1 MINQLLTRLLG
12 QSIRQAPKATKAA
25 RSVRVPPRSAGI
37 GGRMGPGGGGLET
50 GVVARPITRPSSVNV
65 RPNNTPYTGTLQPNT
80 SPSYVR
86 SQGGRGFSVSPTGAA
101 LGTGALTGVGLA
113 ASEMGGGRGITGQIE
128 GALNN
133 VGPAIDSFVSNLN
146 FPGQR
151 AVEEFGRGQ
160 EQRGLGGLLDFSTG
174 GLPMYYNTVAGFTGL
189 PTIGQTLDRATDATA
204 KPNLGETNVPGRN
217 FQPGGGGGFAP
228 LPTPPRVETNVP
240 GRNFQPGGGGGFAP
254 SRSSA
259 PPSTPPRTE
268 APLPTREELER
279 RAYQNEVS
287 RVAQQA
293 DPFFR
298 AGGAPQLTYS
308 ADEGMAISRALY
320 GDQLTPNTPNPLMAG
335 LVYDETNPTMQG
347 RNYNMENPVGV
358 EQSAAQSLADYY
370 RNEMIEQQTQGMGA
384 EPGLES
390 VLSPEDREMFLGRL
404 SNFMPGGPG

>member
-1 MINQLLTRLLG
+1 MITKLLRRALG
-12 QSIRQAPKATKAA
+12 QAFSKAPKATKAA
-25 RSVRVPPRSAGI
+25 RRVGVPTRDAGI
-37 GGRMGPGGGGLET
+37 VGRVGPGGGGLET

-80 SPSYVR
+80 APSYVG
-86 SQGGRGFSVSPTGAA
+86 SQTSSPNLLQRAVGYGGRGLQILGGVDVANKIRKGDYTGAA
-101 LGTGALTGVGLA
+101 MEAALLAPGKTLGLGKRLLFNPVGLTTA
-113 ASEMGGGRGITGQIE
+113 A
-128 GALNN
+128 AL
-133 VGPAIDSFVSNLN
+133 VGTEALAPAS
-146 FPGQR
+146 
-151 AVEEFGRGQ
+151 
-160 EQRGLGGLLDFSTG
+160 
-174 GLPMYYNTVAGFTGL
+174 VADGT
-189 PTIGQTLDRATDATA
+189 
-204 KPNLGETNVPGRN
+204 
-217 FQPGGGGGFAP
+217 FAP
-228 LPTPPRVETNVP
+228 GSAGYDSLDPLERRRLYAPVGDMDAGGVETVETNVP

-287 RVAQQA
+287 RLAQQA

-298 AGGAPQLTYS
+298 AGGAPRLNYS

-358 EQSAAQSLADYY
+358 EQSSAQSLADYY
-370 RNEMIEQQTQGMGA
+370 RNGMIEQQTQGMGS

-404 SNFMPGGPG
+404 SNFRPGGPG

>member
-1 MINQLLTRLLG
+1 MITKLLRRALG
-12 QSIRQAPKATKAA
+12 QAFSQAPKATKAA
-25 RSVRVPPRSAGI
+25 RRVGVPTRDAGI
-37 GGRMGPGGGGLET
+37 VGRVGPGGGGLET

-101 LGTGALTGVGLA
+101 LGAGALTGVGLA

-128 GALNN
+128 RALNN

-160 EQRGLGGLLDFSTG
+160 EQRGFGALLDFSTG
-174 GLPMYYNTVAGFTGL
+174 RGLPMIYNTVAGFTGL

-204 KPNLGETNVPGRN
+204 KPNT
-217 FQPGGGGGFAP
+217 
-228 LPTPPRVETNVP
+228 VETNVP
-240 GRNFQPGGGGGFAP
+240 GRNFQPGGGGFAP

-259 PPSTPPRTE
+259 PPLTPPRTE

-298 AGGAPQLTYS
+298 AGGAPRLNYS

-335 LVYDETNPTMQG
+335 LVYDETNPMMQG

-358 EQSAAQSLADYY
+358 QQSAAQSATDYF
-370 RNEMIEQQTQGMGA
+370 RNGMVQQQSQGMGS
-384 EPGLES
+384 EPSLES
-390 VLSPEDREMFLGRL
+390 VLSPEDRAMYLQQL
-404 SNFMPGGPG
+404 NNFRPGGPG

>member
-1 MINQLLTRLLG
+1 
-12 QSIRQAPKATKAA
+12 
-25 RSVRVPPRSAGI
+25 
-37 GGRMGPGGGGLET
+37 MGPGGGGLET

-101 LGTGALTGVGLA
+101 LGAGALTGVGLA

-160 EQRGLGGLLDFSTG
+160 EQRGFGALLDFSTG
-174 GLPMYYNTVAGFTGL
+174 RGLPMIYNTVAGFTGL

-204 KPNLGETNVPGRN
+204 KPNT
-217 FQPGGGGGFAP
+217 
-228 LPTPPRVETNVP
+228 VETNVP
-240 GRNFQPGGGGGFAP
+240 GRNFQPGGGGFAP

-259 PPSTPPRTE
+259 PPLTPPRTE

-287 RVAQQA
+287 RLAQQA

-298 AGGAPQLTYS
+298 AGGAPRLNYS

-358 EQSAAQSLADYY
+358 EQSSAQSLADYY
-370 RNEMIEQQTQGMGA
+370 RNGMIEQQTQGMGA

-404 SNFMPGGPG
+404 SNFRPGGPG

>member
-1 MINQLLTRLLG
+1 MISRLLQRAFG
-12 QSIRQAPKATKAA
+12 QAFRQAPKAAKAS
-25 RSVRVPPRSAGI
+25 RRVRVPPRSAGI

-80 SPSYVR
+80 APSYLG
-86 SQGGRGFSVSPTGAA
+86 SQGSRGFSVSPTGVA
-101 LGTGALTGVGLA
+101 LGAGALTGVGLGVG
-113 ASEMGGGRGITGQIE
+113 EMGGGRGITGQIE

-174 GLPMYYNTVAGFTGL
+174 GLPGIYNAVAGVTGL
-189 PTIGQTLDRATDATA
+189 PTIGQGLDRATDATA
-204 KPNLGETNVPGRN
+204 KLNP
-217 FQPGGGGGFAP
+217 
-228 LPTPPRVETNVP
+228 VETNVP
-240 GRNFQPGGGGGFAP
+240 GRNLQPGGGGGFVP

-259 PPSTPPRTE
+259 PPLTPPRTEPPRTDE

-298 AGGAPQLTYS
+298 AGGAPALNYS
-308 ADEGMAISRALY
+308 ADEGMAISRGLY

-335 LVYDETNPTMQG
+335 LAYDETNPMMQG
-347 RNYNMENPVGV
+347 RNYNMENPVGFQ
-358 EQSAAQSLADYY
+358 QSAAQSANDYF
-370 RNEMIEQQTQGMGA
+370 RNGMVQQQSQGMGS
-384 EPGLES
+384 EPSLES
-390 VLSPEDREMFLGRL
+390 VLSPEDRAMYLQQL
-404 SNFMPGGPG
+404 NNFRPGGSR

>member
-1 MINQLLTRLLG
+1 
-12 QSIRQAPKATKAA
+12 
-25 RSVRVPPRSAGI
+25 
-37 GGRMGPGGGGLET
+37 MGPGGGGLET

-101 LGTGALTGVGLA
+101 LGAGALTGVGLA

-160 EQRGLGGLLDFSTG
+160 EQRGFGALLDFSTG
-174 GLPMYYNTVAGFTGL
+174 RGLPMIYNTVAGFTGL

-204 KPNLGETNVPGRN
+204 KPNTVETNVPGRN
-217 FQPGGGGGFAP
+217 FQPGGGGFAP
-228 LPTPPRVETNVP
+228 SRSSAPPLTPTRVETNVP

-259 PPSTPPRTE
+259 PPLTPPRTE

-298 AGGAPQLTYS
+298 AGGAPQLNYS

-335 LVYDETNPTMQG
+335 LVYDETNPMMQG

-358 EQSAAQSLADYY
+358 EQSSAQSLADYY
-370 RNEMIEQQTQGMGA
+370 RNGMIEQQTQGMGS

-404 SNFMPGGPG
+404 SNFRPGGPG